1 MSWKEESGRLHVT
14 ISKCFSLV
22 NSPDARGEFLAVDLG
37 KLVQDIIYG
46 GIWSDFTASFDGTG
60 TVFFLQIQC
69 MRSRASV
76 NLSLCVIEQS
86 ARGSLTVQVE

>member
-1 MSWKEESGRLHVT
+1 M
-14 ISKCFSLV
+14 
-22 NSPDARGEFLAVDLG
+22 DLG
-37 KLVQDIIYG
+37 KLVQDIYG

-60 TVFFLQIQC
+60 TVFFLRIQC
-69 MRSRASV
+69 MHSRASV